1 MPLAQMLGALLA
13 HAALAAGW
21 PGAPGIGDPFP
32 TSLQVTAV
40 RGRVPSLTDA
50 KRPVVVAFVRL
61 VDPSSRRTIPGL
73 ADAAAR
79 FGAEVSFLLV
89 ADDSEG
95 VVRDFAN
102 SPDWSQRL
110 PFAVA
115 SDAPLHAVQTV
126 FGRGAVPA
134 LPTAFVVRGGSV
146 LWQGS
151 PDDAEP
157 VLTEVI
163 AGRWSL
169 DAAKLAA
176 EQQRLWDGQMKRV
189 DVLAAA
195 QRFDEAI
202 ATLDSTCASALPA
215 QAGTC
220 PARRF
225 GLLVEAGR
233 LPAALE
239 EGQRILAAPG
249 GDRRGAGLAWTIAR
263 KVPGDAAAL
272 AFALRAAEGADRAAG
287 GTDPMVAGVLARV
300 QFLTGDRAAAAVTV
314 RRALQHAVTPDERKS
329 LEEDRRVYGPAAAA
343 TPSP

>member
-1 MPLAQMLGALLA
+1 MTSAAAAGAI
-13 HAALAAGW
+13 AASLVSAVLAA
-21 PGAPGIGDPFP
+21 PPGIGEPFP
-32 TSLQVTAV
+32 SSLQATMV
-40 RGRVPSLTDA
+40 RGRMPSLADP
-50 KRPVVVAFVRL
+50 KQPCVVAFVRL
-61 VDPSSRRTIPGL
+61 GDASSRRTIPGL

-79 FGAEVSFLLV
+79 FGKDVSVVLI
-89 ADDSEG
+89 ADDADV

-102 SPDWSQRL
+102 SPDWSARL
-110 PFAVA
+110 GFAVA
-115 SDAPLHAVQTV
+115 SDARLHAVQTV
-126 FGRGAVPA
+126 FGRGAVPS

-157 VLTEVI
+157 VLAEVV

-169 DAAKLAA
+169 DAARLAG

-195 QRFDEAI
+195 GKFDDAL

-220 PARRF
+220 PSRRF
-225 GLLVEAGR
+225 ALLVEAKR
-233 LPAALE
+233 IPEALAD
-239 EGQRILAAPG
+239 GQRILSAPG

-263 KVPGDAAAL
+263 KVPGDPAAL

-287 GTDPMVAGVLARV
+287 GTDSMVAGVLARV
-300 QFLTGDRAAAAVTV
+300 QFLTGDRAAAAATA
-314 RRALQHAVTPDERKS
+314 RRALQHAATPDERKS
-329 LEEDRRVYGPAAAA
+329 LEQDVSVYSGGQSGIPAR
-343 TPSP
+343 